1 MPVELPPL
9 PPDYVTT
16 REGLHALAE
25 HVLSPLR
32 HRAEGR
38 IGLQPTVG
46 GFGPPLPDG
55 RTVEVDADRL
65 VDGDRSEPIT
75 TLGAAASFLDVPVG
89 APTDVYQPATDAD
102 PDRSLGIDPE
112 AAAAIGRWFTFGRD
126 VLAELAAAADPEDEP
141 TEIQLWPEHF
151 DLALSIGPEGARV
164 NVGASPG
171 DGDHDEPYLYVG
183 PLGSAARRR
192 VERVLGSVPR
202 LRRPPGRGGP
212 GGVRRRGQATGGT
225 HRLNCP

>member
-1 MPVELPPL
+1 MAAMPVELPPL
-9 PPDYVTT
+9 PPGYATT
-16 REGLHALAE
+16 REGLHALTE

-38 IGLQPTVG
+38 IGLQPTAG

-55 RTVEVDADRL
+55 RTVAVEADRL
-65 VDGDRSEPIT
+65 VDGARSEPIT

-89 APTDVYQPATDAD
+89 APTDVYQPVTDAD
-102 PDRSLGIDPE
+102 PERSLGVDPD
-112 AAAAIGRWFTFGRD
+112 AAAAIGQWFTFGRD
-126 VLAELAAAADPEDEP
+126 VLAELAASADPEDEP

-183 PLGSAARRR
+183 PWDLRPDDGWNESWGASLGYAAIRAGADPLEF
-192 VERVLGSVPR
+192 VT
-202 LRRPPGRGGP
+202 
-212 GGVRRRGQATGGT
+212 QARDRTQRT
-225 HRLNCP
+225 V